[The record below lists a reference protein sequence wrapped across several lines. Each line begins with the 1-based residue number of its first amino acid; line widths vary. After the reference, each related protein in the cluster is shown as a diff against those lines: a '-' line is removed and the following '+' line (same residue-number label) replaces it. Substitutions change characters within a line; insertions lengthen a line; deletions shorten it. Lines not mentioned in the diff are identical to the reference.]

1 MPLLTN
7 GLLCCG
13 RSINLNVRARLLS
26 AATAIAAAALIAS
39 ALAAPALAVD
49 RISVIPGPNSYVN
62 AISEPDSNGT
72 RYLGGNFTA
81 FDSWGTGGG
90 ALLVAGRRLSPAQ
103 MRDVSSTVPVSK
115 TTSSLTQAGEL
126 R

>member
-39 ALAAPALAVD
+39 ALASPALAVD
-49 RISVIPGPNSYVN
+49 RINPVPGANGYVN
-62 AISEPDSNGT
+62 AISELDSNGT
-72 RYLGGNFTA
+72 RYLGGSFTA
-81 FDSWGTGGG
+81 FDS
-90 ALLVAGRRLSPAQ
+90 
-103 MRDVSSTVPVSK
+103 
-115 TTSSLTQAGEL
+115 
-126 R
+126 